1 MKRIFALLLA
11 LALAAGLSSAAF
23 ALEEED
29 LDMEYYTR
37 FKGQNISINVYNWGE
52 YISDGSDDSMNVNK
66 EFEELTGIKVNY
78 TNFATNEE
86 LYAKL
91 KTGGVSYDVI
101 IPSDYMVARMINEGM
116 LSPIN
121 FDNVPNFKHI
131 SEEFKYQPYDP
142 ENLYSVPYTWGVVG
156 IIYNTTLVDES
167 KDMETWDILWDADYA
182 GEILMFSH
190 PRDAFGIA
198 LKKCGYSMNP
208 DSTDQLRE
216 ATEALK
222 DQKYL
227 VQAYVM
233 DEIFDKMTGGEAAIA
248 PYYAGDAVTMIDDN
262 PDLAFAIPREG
273 TNRFLDA
280 MCIPKEAK
288 NKEAAEMYINF
299 MCEPEV
305 GAANAEYIGYSSP
318 NDAAFELLDEETQE
332 SPIIYP
338 SDEVIEKS
346 EFFNELPTEIN
357 LAMDKMWTEVL
368 SNDEQYS
375 EWFIPILL
383 VVCIGLSIAI
393 NVVRTLRRKRES
405 RNY

>member
-131 SEEFKYQPYDP
+131 SEEFKYQPMTRRISIRCLIP
-142 ENLYSVPYTWGVVG
+142 GVWWASSTIPPWWMKARIWRPG
-156 IIYNTTLVDES
+156 TSCGMRTTL
-167 KDMETWDILWDADYA
+167 
-182 GEILMFSH
+182 G
-190 PRDAFGIA
+190 
-198 LKKCGYSMNP
+198 
-208 DSTDQLRE
+208 
-216 ATEALK
+216 
-222 DQKYL
+222 
-227 VQAYVM
+227 
-233 DEIFDKMTGGEAAIA
+233 
-248 PYYAGDAVTMIDDN
+248 
-262 PDLAFAIPREG
+262 
-273 TNRFLDA
+273 
-280 MCIPKEAK
+280 
-288 NKEAAEMYINF
+288 
-299 MCEPEV
+299 
-305 GAANAEYIGYSSP
+305 
-318 NDAAFELLDEETQE
+318 
-332 SPIIYP
+332 
-338 SDEVIEKS
+338 KS
-346 EFFNELPTEIN
+346 
-357 LAMDKMWTEVL
+357 
-368 SNDEQYS
+368 
-375 EWFIPILL
+375 
-383 VVCIGLSIAI
+383 
-393 NVVRTLRRKRES
+393 
-405 RNY
+405 

>member
-66 EFEELTGIKVNY
+66 EFEELTGIKV
-78 TNFATNEE
+78 NFATNEE

-182 GEILMFSH
+182 GEILMFSN

-208 DSTDQLRE
+208 DSRQ
-216 ATEALK
+216 
-222 DQKYL
+222 
-227 VQAYVM
+227 
-233 DEIFDKMTGGEAAIA
+233 
-248 PYYAGDAVTMIDDN
+248 PSPPTM
-262 PDLAFAIPREG
+262 P
-273 TNRFLDA
+273 A
-280 MCIPKEAK
+280 MR
-288 NKEAAEMYINF
+288 
-299 MCEPEV
+299 
-305 GAANAEYIGYSSP
+305 SP
-318 NDAAFELLDEETQE
+318 
-332 SPIIYP
+332 
-338 SDEVIEKS
+338 
-346 EFFNELPTEIN
+346 
-357 LAMDKMWTEVL
+357 
-368 SNDEQYS
+368 
-375 EWFIPILL
+375 
-383 VVCIGLSIAI
+383 
-393 NVVRTLRRKRES
+393 
-405 RNY
+405 